1 MTAVACLCTATA
13 MGADYSGTVTQDP
26 TTDYSNGYYQLTL
39 TEVATALGTD
49 AATLDAYL
57 DSLYSADAEGILE
70 VISDDGTYTT
80 AYTGNTGEFWLDE
93 DGNATSWG
101 DGSVWF
107 VGSGWSDESD
117 YYYIYVGQYPSACEG
132 GEEYSV
138 TLALVYGESEV
149 TFDITLQVNEVVEQ
163 YVSDLTSVGSG
174 ELSVEID
181 DGTAAYE
188 TVTATI
194 DVETIASALGCSTS
208 DLDMVPLSEEGTL
221 YSGTGTANN
230 GGCWMSEEG
239 YVTSWGDGSVWFFEP
254 VTSGDYSSINFGLF
268 DEAEEGTEYT
278 ASIYFVYDTSYYEL
292 SVSITVVEAEESE
305 EESTT
310 LSDYTSVGSSELTVE
325 IEDGTAAYGT
335 VTATIDVETIAS
347 ALGCSTSDLDMVPL
361 AEAGTLYS
369 ETGTAN
375 NGGSWMDEEGYVTS
389 WGDGSVWFFEP
400 VTSGDYSSINF
411 GLYDEAEEGTEYTC
425 SIYFVYDTYYY
436 ELLVTITV
444 VEAEESEEESTTL
457 SDYTSVG
464 SSELTVEIEDG
475 TAAYTAVSAE
485 IDVETI
491 ASALGCSTSD
501 LEMVPLEE
509 EGTLY
514 SGNGTANNGGCW
526 MDEDGYAVSWGDGSV
541 WYFEPATSG
550 DYSTINFGLMD
561 EAEEGTEYTCSIY
574 FVYDSS
580 YYEVV
585 VTITVVEATYTL
597 LSDLTLA
604 GSGELTVEIE
614 EGSDYATCEI
624 DVDVIA
630 AALGCSTSDIEIAGL
645 AEENTLANSYTA
657 YNGGSWV
664 DEDGYVTSW
673 GDGSV
678 WYYQPETDGDYS
690 VIDFGLY
697 DSEDAGTTYT
707 GAIYFLYDTYYYELA
722 VTINIVEANYTLLSD
737 LTSVGSGELSI
748 EIEDGTEAYS
758 TVTGTI
764 DVETIANALGCS
776 TSDLEMTPLAEE
788 GALYSGTGTA
798 NNGGS
803 WMDEDGY
810 VTSWGD
816 GSVWFFEPVTS
827 GDYSSINFGLYDEA
841 EAGTEYTASIYFV
854 YDSYYYELT
863 VTITVPT
870 TSSEEDDTET
880 GISGIS
886 DDDILSSDE
895 IYDLSGRKVTNPSK
909 GVYIIGGKKLLIK

>member
-1 MTAVACLCTATA
+1 MRKTNFDARHLLMTAAACLCTATA

-26 TTDYSNGYYQLTL
+26 TTDYSYGYYQLTL
-39 TEVATALGTD
+39 SEVATALGTD

-57 DSLYSADAEGILE
+57 DSLYSAGAEGILE

-80 AYTGNTGEFWLDE
+80 TYTGNTGEFWLDE

-101 DGSVWF
+101 SGSVWF

-138 TLALVYGESEV
+138 TLALVYGDSEV

-174 ELSVEID
+174 ELSVEI
-181 DGTAAYE
+181 
-188 TVTATI
+188 
-194 DVETIASALGCSTS
+194 
-208 DLDMVPLSEEGTL
+208 
-221 YSGTGTANN
+221 
-230 GGCWMSEEG
+230 
-239 YVTSWGDGSVWFFEP
+239 
-254 VTSGDYSSINFGLF
+254 
-268 DEAEEGTEYT
+268 
-278 ASIYFVYDTSYYEL
+278 
-292 SVSITVVEAEESE
+292 
-305 EESTT
+305 
-310 LSDYTSVGSSELTVE
+310 
-325 IEDGTAAYGT
+325 EDGTAAYGT

-347 ALGCSTSDLDMVPL
+347 ALGCSTSDLEMVPL
-361 AEAGTLYS
+361 AEEGTLYS
-369 ETGTAN
+369 GDGTAN
-375 NGGSWMDEEGYVTS
+375 NGGSWMDEDGYVTS

-464 SSELTVEIEDG
+464 SSELSVEIEDG
-475 TAAYTAVSAE
+475 TAAYGTVTE
-485 IDVETI
+485 TIDVETI
-491 ASALGCSTSD
+491 ANALGCSTSD
-501 LEMVPLEE
+501 LEMVPLAE

-514 SGNGTANNGGCW
+514 SETGTANNGGSW
-526 MDEDGYAVSWGDGSV
+526 MDEEGYVTSWGNGSV
-541 WYFEPATSG
+541 WFFEPVTSG
-550 DYSTINFGLMD
+550 DYSSINFGLYD
-561 EAEEGTEYTCSIY
+561 EAEEGTEYSASIY
-574 FVYDSS
+574 FVYDTS

-585 VTITVVEATYTL
+585 VTITVVEADLTS

-624 DVDVIA
+624 DVESIA
-630 AALGCSTSDIEIAGL
+630 TALGCSTSDIEIAGL

-664 DEDGYVTSW
+664 DEDGYVVSW
-673 GDGSV
+673 GSGSV
-678 WYYQPETDGDYS
+678 WYYQPESDGDYS

-697 DSEDAGTTYT
+697 DSEEAGTTYT

-737 LTSVGSGELSI
+737 LTSVGSGTLSI

-776 TSDLEMTPLAEE
+776 TSDMEMSPLAEE

-810 VTSWGD
+810 VTSWAD

-827 GDYSSINFGLYDEA
+827 GDYSSINFGLYEEA

-854 YDSYYYELT
+854 YDTYYYELT